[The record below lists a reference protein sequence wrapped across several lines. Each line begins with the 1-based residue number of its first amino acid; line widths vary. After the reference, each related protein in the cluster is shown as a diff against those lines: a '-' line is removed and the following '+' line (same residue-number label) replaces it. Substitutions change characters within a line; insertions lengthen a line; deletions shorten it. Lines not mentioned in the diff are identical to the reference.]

1 MNLVSLVGYCDKG
14 NDLALIYEFMENGNL
29 KEHLSGKKL
38 EYDAKFFQLHAKGF
52 KNLYWFLSML
62 WILAGKRGGP
72 VLNWPGRLKIAI
84 ESALGLSKFH

>member
-1 MNLVSLVGYCDKG
+1 VNLVSLVGYCDKG

-52 KNLYWFLSML
+52 KNLY
-62 WILAGKRGGP
+62 
-72 VLNWPGRLKIAI
+72 
-84 ESALGLSKFH
+84 